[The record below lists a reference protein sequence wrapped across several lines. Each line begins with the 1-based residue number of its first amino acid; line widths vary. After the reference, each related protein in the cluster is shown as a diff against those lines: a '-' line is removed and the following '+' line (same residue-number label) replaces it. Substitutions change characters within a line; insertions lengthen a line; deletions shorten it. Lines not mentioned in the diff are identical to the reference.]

1 MARFRLGRRDRLL
14 TMSTIIAVGVLA
26 LGALLALLPDRG
38 VVASLQ
44 APAAEA
50 QKRLSINDHQP
61 AFDRHFKQGVA
72 LLRAGKVGEA
82 YQVLTAASA
91 IAPNVP
97 EALVNLG
104 FAAVA
109 LERAEEAE
117 AAFLRAIEIRP
128 EQRNAY
134 FGLAESRELQGDH
147 RGAVHA
153 MSTFLHLTPED
164 DPFRRRADAA
174 IWEWRTMLDAET
186 ETASEPDR

>member
-1 MARFRLGRRDRLL
+1 MTRFRLGRRDRLL
-14 TMSTIIAVGVLA
+14 AMSAFIGVGVLV
-26 LGALLALLPDRG
+26 LGALLTLLPDRG

-50 QKRLSINDHQP
+50 PNRLPINDHQP

-72 LLRAGKVGEA
+72 LLRAGKAGEA
-82 YQVLTAASA
+82 YQVLMAASA

-104 FAAVA
+104 FAAIA

-153 MSTFLHLTPED
+153 MSAFLHLTPED

-174 IWEWRTMLDAET
+174 IWEWRATLDAEA
-186 ETASEPDR
+186 ETASAPDP